1 MTNIFIP
8 FSLILIFKRLTALL
22 AEDISEKSQNT
33 PKTVVLCTRIQDT
46 ALLYM
51 SLKALRKHFTYPVG
65 YPNLQQFQIVDMYT
79 RACTVKFKES
89 VLKLFTT
96 ADEVIIATTAIGMG
110 IDCPDIERIIHWG
123 ATRESWKGWTTIQ
136 SYTVVW

>member
-1 MTNIFIP
+1 MY
-8 FSLILIFKRLTALL
+8 K
-22 AEDISEKSQNT
+22 
-33 PKTVVLCTRIQDT
+33 IQDT

-51 SLKALRKHFTYPVG
+51 SLKKALRKHFTYPVG

-123 ATRESWKGWTTIQ
+123 PPGIRESWKRWTTIQ